1 MESRRDG
8 RSRRVHPRIHRG
20 RNNHATCALLDH
32 EMKKFS
38 DLQLS
43 SLPFAAR
50 VDMRDSPQRLAS
62 AGAMMRMRSLVVM
75 ASLCLG
81 LPACSARN
89 SPTTFGTTGI
99 VIDVPVCRHA
109 QVSRTTVTIW
119 DCAGA
124 PTPQPTPPP
133 VQPTPQPTP
142 PPTPKPTA
150 PAPSPSA
157 APPSCNAGTL
167 NTDLGGGNMGF
178 TDHMLYAGYSVAYC
192 ATLPAGGVKTV
203 SFRMSGKCQGATI
216 RMRLWPPAGAKYG
229 DGTPVPVIE
238 QVSGTIAL
246 GSSRYAAGWVPGGV
260 YVMENF

>member
-1 MESRRDG
+1 
-8 RSRRVHPRIHRG
+8 
-20 RNNHATCALLDH
+20 
-32 EMKKFS
+32 
-38 DLQLS
+38 
-43 SLPFAAR
+43 
-50 VDMRDSPQRLAS
+50 
-62 AGAMMRMRSLVVM
+62 MMRMRSLVVV

-89 SPTTFGTTGI
+89 STSGTTTGI
-99 VIDVPVCRHA
+99 VIDVPECRHA
-109 QVSRTTVTIW
+109 QVSGTTVTIW

-133 VQPTPQPTP
+133 VQPTATPQPTP

-150 PAPSPSA
+150 PPQPQPT
-157 APPSCNAGTL
+157 PPQPQPPWCNGGSL
-167 NTDLGGGNMGF
+167 NTDLGGGNYGF
-178 TDHMLYAGYSVAYC
+178 TDHMLPSGYSVAYC

-260 YVMENF
+260 YVMENFGETPNGTGCPTGQNYYDLIWSWLE